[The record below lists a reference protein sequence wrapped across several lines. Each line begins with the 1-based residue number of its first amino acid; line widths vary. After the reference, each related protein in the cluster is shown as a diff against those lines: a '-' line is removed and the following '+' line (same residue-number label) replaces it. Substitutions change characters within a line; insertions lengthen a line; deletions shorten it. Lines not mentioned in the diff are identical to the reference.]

1 MQARRKSRI
10 IELTI
15 LAIVLVLVLGVK
27 LTDHYLSDNQEVKTQ
42 LEGQGQEADKASLQE
57 EKKDSIV
64 VHVTGAVKAE
74 GVYELEKGSRLTDA
88 IEEAGGLTEE
98 ADTDSVNLAQKV
110 YDTQKIVIYKVGETP
125 KEPFVNP
132 IGEWTLQDLNEA
144 DAQRLMEIKGIG
156 EQMARRILDHKKEN
170 GPFHSIDD
178 LIQVKGIGEK
188 KLASIK
194 EVFESAKE

>member
-57 EKKDSIV
+57 EKKDLIV

-125 KEPFVNP
+125 KEPLANP